1 MGCSGSKVDDLP
13 LVTLCRK
20 RKDYIKAA
28 ADHRYDLA
36 SSHVSYFRSLKDVGE
51 ALCRFVEEELV
62 IGVGSSP
69 PSSPILT
76 LPSDEGKKKKDSKD
90 SSSSTSLSHSL
101 SFSHHH
107 SPEEDSHIH
116 IDSGSDTE
124 SDSESFK
131 LHSHGSPEGP
141 GPEVSSSWPP
151 IDTRGNPYPY
161 SYSGYYMKRSSTAVP
176 TVVYEGPRMSP
187 AAAQWPEYSY
197 SMNPQYGVGGYFG
210 IPMHSPPRDPYYN
223 LPPTPPMA
231 TPPPP
236 PPPEVSAWDFLDPFN
251 SVDGGYPGYYS
262 RGSYRIGS
270 STSSPDSK
278 EVREREGIPDLEDEN
293 EPEPLKEA
301 EQRKGKKE
309 AEQRKGKK
317 VEEDLKGDSGEGT
330 SRTAAAPLQTEDS
343 FPSVQEKEIKSS
355 PETIAPKSIEEE
367 ENTRKKGVSFEINEA
382 STLDGEL
389 GGHGESSK
397 TSSSTTLAAHGTRD
411 LREVMKEIRDEF
423 VNASEYGKEVA
434 VLLEVGKLRYRSRRT
449 IHKVI
454 PSRILDFITS
464 PTLTFSHP
472 PSRRSQWAADR
483 TMKMAKALP
492 GDPEMDSS
500 MKLSSTLEQLYVWE
514 KKLYKEVKDEE
525 RLRVIYEKKC
535 KRLKVLDDS
544 GAEAYKIDATQASIR
559 KLLTKIDVAIRGI
572 DVISSRIHKLRDEE
586 LQPQLTE
593 LIHGLTRMWRSMLKC
608 HQKQFH
614 AIIESKNRNLIANTS
629 VRREDSNLR
638 ATVELEL
645 QLLNWCTRFNTW
657 VNIQKA
663 YVESLNGWLLN
674 SLDQEQEETLDGVI
688 PFSPSR
694 VEAPPVFITCNDW
707 FYAMKRLSQTG
718 VADAIHSF
726 ALSLHELWE
735 RQDEEQRQRLK
746 AEYLTKD
753 FEKRLRSLRNEEMRL
768 HRNQDTISEK
778 TAVSVVPTESGVSPL
793 DDLKVDL
800 DSMRKRLE
808 EERTRHKETIKEV
821 HNAASNSLQGG
832 LSPIFEALANFIT
845 ETLKVYEQVRTE
857 NAGVGT

>member
-1 MGCSGSKVDDLP
+1 MGCGGSKVDDLP
-13 LVTLCRK
+13 LVTLCKK
-20 RKDYIKAA
+20 RKEYIKATA
-28 ADHRYDLA
+28 NHRYALA

-69 PSSPILT
+69 PSSPVLT
-76 LPSDEGKKKKDSKD
+76 LPSDEGKKKKDNKD

-124 SDSESFK
+124 AESESSK

-141 GPEVSSSWPP
+141 EPEASSSWPP
-151 IDTRGNPYPY
+151 IDSRGNPYPY
-161 SYSGYYMKRSSTAVP
+161 SYSTYYMKRSSTAVP
-176 TVVYEGPRMSP
+176 SVVYEGPRMST

-197 SMNPQYGVGGYFG
+197 SGNPQYGMGGYFG
-210 IPMHSPPRDPYYN
+210 IPMHSPPRDPYN
-223 LPPTPPMA
+223 NRPPSPPAATPS
-231 TPPPP
+231 PPPP
-236 PPPEVSAWDFLDPFN
+236 PQVSAWDFLDPFN

-270 STSSPDSK
+270 TTSSPDSK

-293 EPEPLKEA
+293 EPKPL
-301 EQRKGKKE
+301 KE

-317 VEEDLKGDSGEGT
+317 VEEDVKGDSGEGT
-330 SRTAAAPLQTEDS
+330 SRAAAPLQSEDS
-343 FPSVQEKEIKSS
+343 LPSVQEKEIKSS

-367 ENTRKKGVSFEINEA
+367 ENPRRKGVSFEINEA
-382 STLDGEL
+382 STKVGEL
-389 GGHGESSK
+389 GGHVESSK
-397 TSSSTTLAAHGTRD
+397 ASSLTTLAAHGTRD
-411 LREVMKEIRDEF
+411 LREVVKEIRDEF

-434 VLLEVGKLRYRSRRT
+434 VLLEVGKLPYQSRRT
-449 IHKVI
+449 ILKVI
-454 PSRILDFITS
+454 SSRILDFITT
-464 PTLTFSHP
+464 PTVTFSHP
-472 PSRRSQWAADR
+472 PSRRSERAADS
-483 TMKMAKALP
+483 TTKMAKGLI
-492 GDPEMDSS
+492 GGSEMDIR

-544 GAEAYKIDATQASIR
+544 GAETYKIDATQASIR
-559 KLLTKIDVAIRGI
+559 KLLTKIDVAIRAI
-572 DVISSRIHKLRDEE
+572 DAISNRIHKLRDEE

-608 HQKQFH
+608 HQKQFQ
-614 AIIESKNRNLIANTS
+614 AIIESKSRNLIANTS
-629 VRREDSNLR
+629 VRRDSSLR
-638 ATVELEL
+638 ATVELEV

-657 VNIQKA
+657 VNTQKA

-674 SLDQEQEETLDGVI
+674 SLHQEREETLDGVI

-694 VEAPPVFITCNDW
+694 VGAPPAFITGNDW
-707 FYAMKRLSQTG
+707 FHAMERLSETG
-718 VADAIHSF
+718 VADAIHAF
-726 ALSLHELWE
+726 ALSLHGLWE

-753 FEKRLRSLRNEEMRL
+753 FEKRLRSLRKEEIRL
-768 HRNQDTISEK
+768 HRDQDALSEK
-778 TAVSVVPTESGVSPL
+778 TTVSVIPTESGVSPL

-808 EERTRHKETIKEV
+808 EERARHKETIKEV
-821 HNAASNSLQGG
+821 HNAASSSLQAG
-832 LSPIFEALANFIT
+832 LIPIFEALGNFVA

-857 NAGVGT
+857 DAGDGT